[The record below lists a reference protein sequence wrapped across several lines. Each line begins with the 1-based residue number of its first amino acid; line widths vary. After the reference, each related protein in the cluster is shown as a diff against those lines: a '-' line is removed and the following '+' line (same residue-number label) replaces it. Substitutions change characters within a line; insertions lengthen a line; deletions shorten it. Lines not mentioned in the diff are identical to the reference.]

1 MPDKHPIGRRESP
14 QTTAALDLMIALREQ
29 GHGYRMIAKK
39 LNAGAVPTTHGGPWR
54 PGTVRA
60 VLLRHAQ

>member
-1 MPDKHPIGRRESP
+1 MPDKHPVGRRESP

-29 GHGYRMIAKK
+29 GNGYRKIAAK
-39 LNAGAVPTTHGGPWR
+39 LNAGGVPTTHGGPWR

-60 VLLRHAQ
+60 VLLRRAV